1 MKIKIKK
8 RSYDQVMALP
18 KLEPKRPMRQWGL
31 FRFVTLIYGLL
42 ELIPLR
48 FTCKKMGMDKLGKK
62 EPCLYLMNHSSFLDL
77 KMAFKMLA
85 GRPYHIVCTQ
95 DSFIGRKW
103 MLRPFGCIPTQKF
116 VSDISLIRDMVY
128 VLHELKG
135 SVLMYPEAGYS
146 FDGTAVTLPES
157 LGKCLK
163 ILKVPVVMIRTY
175 GAFARDP
182 LYNGLQKRKVK
193 VYAEME
199 YVLSAEDIAAKSV
212 GELNEILRQQFSFD
226 QFRWQQ
232 ENKIRIDEPF
242 RADGLNRVLYKCP
255 HCHAEGQM
263 EGKGTELTC
272 HACGKVYTLTEYG
285 YLEAKDGDT
294 RFDHVPD
301 WNCWQRQCVREEL
314 EKGTYRMDLDV
325 DIYMLVDTKCLYQV
339 GQGRLVHDGK
349 GLHLTGCDGKL
360 DHLQKAHS
368 TYCLNSDFFWY
379 EIGDVIGFGNDKVQ
393 YYCFPKNAGDVV
405 AKARLATEELYKLY
419 QEAKKAKKAE
429 KMAKV

>member
-1 MKIKIKK
+1 M
-8 RSYDQVMALP
+8 MALP

-31 FRFVTLIYGLL
+31 FRLVTLIYGLL

-48 FTCKKMGMDKLGKK
+48 FTCKKIGMDKLGKD
-62 EPCLYLMNHSSFLDL
+62 EPCLFLMNHSSFLDL
-77 KMAFKMLA
+77 KIAFKLLVN
-85 GRPYHIVCTQ
+85 RPYHIVCTQ

-128 VLHELKG
+128 ALHELKE

-146 FDGTAVTLPES
+146 FDGTAVTLPDS

-182 LYNGLQKRKVK
+182 LYNGLQLRKVK
-193 VYAEME
+193 VSAEME
-199 YVLSAEDIAAKSV
+199 YVLSPEDIAEKSV
-212 GELNEILRQQFSFD
+212 DELNEILRQQFGFD

-232 ENKIRIDEPF
+232 ENHVRIAEPF

-255 HCHAEGQM
+255 HCLAEGKM
-263 EGKGTELTC
+263 EGKGTLLTC

-285 YLEAKDGDT
+285 YLEAQDGET

-301 WNCWQRQCVREEL
+301 WNRWQRQCVREEL
-314 EKGTYRMDLDV
+314 VQGTYRMDLDV
-325 DIYMLVDTKCLYQV
+325 DIYMLADTKCLYQV
-339 GQGRLVHDGK
+339 GEGRLVHDNN

-360 DHLQKAHS
+360 DYLQKPHS

-393 YYCFPKNAGDVV
+393 YYCFPREAGDVV
-405 AKARLATEELYKLY
+405 AKARLATEELYKLH
-419 QEAKKAKKAE
+419 QEVKKARKA
-429 KMAKV
+429 AKG

>member
-1 MKIKIKK
+1 MKIKVIKK
-8 RSYDQVMALP
+8 SYDQVMALP

-31 FRFVTLIYGLL
+31 FRLVTLIYGLL

-48 FTCKKMGMDKLGKK
+48 FTCKKIGMDKLGKD
-62 EPCLYLMNHSSFLDL
+62 EPCLFLMNHSSFLDL
-77 KMAFKMLA
+77 KIAFKLLFN
-85 GRPYHIVCTQ
+85 RPYHIVCTQ

-128 VLHELKG
+128 ALHELKG

-146 FDGTAVTLPES
+146 FDGTAVTLPDS

-182 LYNGLQKRKVK
+182 LYNGLQLRKVK
-193 VYAEME
+193 VSAEME
-199 YVLSAEDIAAKSV
+199 YVLSPEDIAEKSV
-212 GELNEILRQQFSFD
+212 DELNEILRQQFGFD

-232 ENKIRIDEPF
+232 ENHVRIAETF

-255 HCHAEGQM
+255 HCLAEGKM
-263 EGKGTELTC
+263 EGKGTLLTC

-285 YLEAKDGDT
+285 YLEAQDGES

-301 WNCWQRQCVREEL
+301 WNRWQRQCVREEL
-314 EKGTYRMDLDV
+314 VQGTYRMDLDV
-325 DIYMLVDTKCLYQV
+325 DIYMLADTKCLYQV
-339 GQGRLVHDGK
+339 GEGRLVHDNN

-360 DHLQKAHS
+360 DYLQKPHS

-393 YYCFPKNAGDVV
+393 YYCFPREAGDVV

-419 QEAKKAKKAE
+419 QEAKKARKA
-429 KMAKV
+429 AKG

>member
-1 MKIKIKK
+1 
-8 RSYDQVMALP
+8 MAMP
-18 KLEPKRPMRQWGL
+18 KLEPKRPMRQWAL
-31 FRFVTLIYGLL
+31 FRFVVLIYALL

-48 FTCKKMGMDKLGKK
+48 FTYKKIGMDRLKK
-62 EPCLYLMNHSSFLDL
+62 DEPCLYLMNHSSFLDL
-77 KMAFKMLA
+77 KIAFKLLY

-116 VSDISLIRDMVY
+116 VADISLIRDMVY
-128 VLHELKG
+128 ALHDLKG

-146 FDGTAVTLPES
+146 FDGTSVVLPES

-182 LYNGLQKRKVK
+182 LYNGLQLRKVK
-193 VYAEME
+193 VSAEME
-199 YVLSAEDIAAKSV
+199 YVLSAEEIAEKSV
-212 GELNEILRQQFSFD
+212 AELNAILAKKFSFD

-232 ENKIRIDEPF
+232 ENEIRVDEPF

-255 HCHAEGQM
+255 HCLAEGQM
-263 EGKGTELTC
+263 EGKGTDLVC
-272 HACGKVYTLTEYG
+272 HACGKEYTLTEYG
-285 YLEAKDGDT
+285 FLEAKDGDT
-294 RFDHVPD
+294 RFAHVPD
-301 WNCWQRQCVREEL
+301 WNRWQRQCVREEL
-314 EKGTYRMDLDV
+314 EQGNYRMDLDV

-339 GQGRLVHDGK
+339 GEGHLVHDSN
-349 GLHLTGCDGKL
+349 GLHLTGCDGQL
-360 DHLQKAHS
+360 DYLQKPHT

-405 AKARLATEELYKLY
+405 AKARLAAEELYKLIK
-419 QEAKKAKKAE
+419 ERKKAKKE
-429 KMAKV
+429 KAL